1 MNNFDKVDL
10 QNIKSVVV
18 KAGQQLISFWSN
30 RAQLNVDY
38 KEGLGLVSEADREV
52 EEFLIRE
59 LSRELPEAKF
69 CAEESSFIKEYN
81 EDEVKKGYCW
91 MIDPL
96 DGTNN
101 FLSGFD
107 YFSISIALSF
117 DGKPILGIVYRPI
130 RGDLFFA
137 QKGEGSFYENI
148 KEDSGPSLLSLK
160 IPRPKRLRE
169 ALLCTGFAGE
179 KGVKF
184 DKEFETFKK
193 LMMNSRG
200 VRRLGSA
207 ALDLCYLAKGSWHG
221 FWEKGLA
228 PWDVSAGALICTEA
242 GLEVFSLES
251 DHFSPFDSSIIAC
264 PKEFK
269 SEFLS
274 QLKG

>member
-1 MNNFDKVDL
+1 MNSFDKFDL

-18 KAGQQLISFWSN
+18 KAGKQLISFWSN

-81 EDEVKKGYCW
+81 EEEVKKGYCW

-117 DGKPILGIVYRPI
+117 NGKPIFGIVYRPI
-130 RGDLFFA
+130 RGDLFYA
-137 QKGEGSFYENI
+137 QKGQGSFYENI
-148 KEDSGPSLLSLK
+148 KEVSGPSLLSSK

-228 PWDVSAGALICTEA
+228 PWDVSAGALICMEA
-242 GLEVFSLES
+242 GLEVFSLET
-251 DHFSPFDSSIIAC
+251 DHFSPFNPSIIAC
-264 PKEFK
+264 PKDFK
-269 SEFLS
+269 AEFLD